1 MRPPPLAWQL
11 APRFVKSTRRDAA
24 TSFLSAVAAA
34 GIALGVAAL
43 VLALSALAGLQR
55 ALRAEILDRTPQLEI
70 ELPAG
75 SDTGE
80 LLRAVEKVEGVRFAQ
95 ALARSRGWLVAGGT
109 AREVEV
115 VAYADRLPRSFPGA
129 RTEEAGAGLVL
140 GEELADDLRVRPGDR
155 VELVGTRPTLTPL
168 GPQPRIRALP
178 VAGTFHSGRTERGD
192 RVALPLALA
201 DGLLRPG
208 PPLLEVATGSL
219 EEALPLAGRLREV
232 LPAGS
237 AVRTWQ
243 DLNRPLF
250 FALHLERAVMF
261 AAVSL
266 IVVVAAL
273 VLVAD
278 LALLQASRWR
288 ELGAL
293 AAMGAA
299 PRELGRLFTLLGV
312 IVGGGGAAAGACVG
326 AVAALLLDRFRLV
339 RLPSQ
344 VYFLDYLPF
353 AVEWREVGAVLGV
366 AVAFTAA
373 CSLWG
378 ARRSAEMQPAEAL
391 RR

>member
-1 MRPPPLAWQL
+1 LRPPPLAWQL

-24 TSFLSAVAAA
+24 TSFLSAVAAV

-70 ELPAG
+70 ELPPGADAG
-75 SDTGE
+75 RLAREVG
-80 LLRAVEKVEGVRFAQ
+80 AVEGVRFVQ
-95 ALARSRGWLVAGGT
+95 ALARSRGWLVAGGE

-129 RTEEAGAGLVL
+129 IAPGGAEGLVL
-140 GEELADDLRVRPGDR
+140 GEELAARLDVRTGDR
-155 VELVGTRPTLTPL
+155 VELVGTRPTLTPV
-168 GPQPRIRALP
+168 GPQPRVRALA
-178 VAGTFHSGRTERGD
+178 VAGTFRSGRTERSD
-192 RVALPLALA
+192 RVALPLSLA
-201 DGLLRPG
+201 GGLLRPG

-219 EEALPLAGRLREV
+219 EEALPLAGRIRTM
-232 LPAGS
+232 LPEGS

-312 IVGGGGAAAGACVG
+312 IVGGGGAAAGALLG
-326 AVAALLLDRFRLV
+326 AAAALVLDRFRLV
-339 RLPSQ
+339 RLPAQ

-353 AVEWREVGAVLGV
+353 AVEWREVGAVLAV

-378 ARRSAEMQPAEAL
+378 ARRSAEMQPVEAL